1 MKKKRMGRKSLKIK
15 WFRKKITKKDISSSI
30 YKSGIIYLFG
40 HAVIRNRNYEKTR
53 RFRTTRM

>member
-1 MKKKRMGRKSLKIK
+1 MGRKSLKIK

-53 RFRTTRM
+53 RFRTTRV

>member
-30 YKSGIIYLFG
+30 YKSGIINLSIIIKMRIIPTVKYP
-40 HAVIRNRNYEKTR
+40 K
-53 RFRTTRM
+53 